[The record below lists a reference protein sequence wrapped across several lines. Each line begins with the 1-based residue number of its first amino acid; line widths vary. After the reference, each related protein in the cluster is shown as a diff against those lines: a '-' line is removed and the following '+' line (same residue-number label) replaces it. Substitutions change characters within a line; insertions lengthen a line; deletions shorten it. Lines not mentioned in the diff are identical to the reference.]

1 MDHCAGPTW
10 NCAGAWNCS
19 NDTAEQDVD
28 EAQPA
33 NAEASPEDVSA
44 VFAPDTGASLAPPG
58 PEVEL
63 APKFDPDT
71 GAPLEPAPKVD
82 PDSSAPLE
90 PAPKVEPDTVA
101 PLEPAPKFE
110 PDTTGAPLEPTPKV
124 DPDTETSSAA
134 MPLFGLWGQTPP
146 DTGAPLVAGAPA
158 VTEMQRTGTATTD
171 AILEIAKL
179 NDPFMMDQLGYARVT
194 RLQPNGWR
202 IKCFNGLVC
211 MRRIGVCLLD
221 QILPMIPEP
230 TTQTIAESWSAMKEI
245 DTAVANFTCDAVQP
259 CTNIGQCADSS
270 FKVCLC
276 IPCFDNPPLA
286 LVYEGMKEHTLTAP
300 TDTVGKLMGGPKM
313 DVVDKL
319 FITDERTC
327 CQRCCGCKKG
337 LWTIY
342 HDGNKIARVYKGKAA
357 CTCASYYKMVD
368 VDNTLLARMKISPTC
383 CELLNNTCRKLTC
396 QCCCLCRVCDL
407 LRCKCCRAIPTAK
420 ILAPTSKELMS
431 IFNKAKCCKA
441 PKSKVMYRT
450 LYVPDQDEI
459 EGDED
464 PVAGEE
470 QDLDDTT
477 DDDPEAVAVDATV
490 VAQPGGKKEKGP
502 KPYEKYNKQTKGE
515 KKGQP
520 GELVKMYVKKPPFFC
535 VGFCRYVKTMT
546 CMVDLGPMEDLAA
559 VADMAGVDLTD
570 VAGEV
575 AEAASGVD
583 VNAIRDT
590 VSGASEGAAE
600 SSGTGSLSS
609 MASDAA
615 SSGRD
620 MGNAAVDGAMD
631 AQGVMIGDPLQ
642 KKAGTD
648 AKLKDYKKVK
658 EEAMDIQLGEGFTTS
673 QKWGALLYVLY
684 EMKQHQF

>member
-63 APKFDPDT
+63 APKVEPDT
-71 GAPLEPAPKVD
+71 GAPLEPA
-82 PDSSAPLE
+82 
-90 PAPKVEPDTVA
+90 
-101 PLEPAPKFE
+101 
-110 PDTTGAPLEPTPKV
+110 PKV

-134 MPLFGLWGQTPP
+134 MPLFGLWGQAPP

-230 TTQTIAESWSAMKEI
+230 TTQAISESWSAMKEV

-450 LYVPDQDEI
+450 LYVPDQDEV
-459 EGDED
+459 EDDED
-464 PVAGEE
+464 PMQGEDE
-470 QDLDDTT
+470 DLDDTM
-477 DDDPEAVAVDATV
+477 DDDPEAEAVAVDATV
-490 VAQPGGKKEKGP
+490 VAQPGGKKGKKEKGP
-502 KPYEKYNKQTKGE
+502 PPYEKYNKQTKGE

-520 GELVKMYVKKPPFFC
+520 GEPVKMYVKKPPFFC
-535 VGFCRYVKTMT
+535 VGCCRYMKRMM
-546 CMVDLGPMEDLAA
+546 CLVDLGPVGDL
-559 VADMAGVDLTD
+559 ADMAGVDLN
-570 VAGEV
+570 EV
-575 AEAASGVD
+575 AQSASG
-583 VNAIRDT
+583 I
-590 VSGASEGAAE
+590 GLEGAAG
-600 SSGTGSLSS
+600 SAGTASVSS
-609 MASDAA
+609 MASGAA
-615 SSGRD
+615 SSG
-620 MGNAAVDGAMD
+620 MD
-631 AQGVMIGDPLQ
+631 AQGAMIGDPLA

-648 AKLKDYKKVK
+648 AQMKDYKKVK
-658 EEAMDIQLGEGFTTS
+658 DEAMDIQLGEGFTTS
-673 QKWGALLYVLY
+673 QKWGSLLFVLY
-684 EMKQHQF
+684 EMKEHQF

>member
-63 APKFDPDT
+63 APKFDPDS

-110 PDTTGAPLEPTPKV
+110 PDTTGAPLEPAPKV

-134 MPLFGLWGQTPP
+134 MPLFGLWGQAPP

-211 MRRIGVCLLD
+211 LRRCGVCILD
-221 QILPMIPEP
+221 NILPMVPEP
-230 TTQTIAESWSAMKEI
+230 ITQSVSSSWSAMKEI
-245 DTAVANFTCDAVQP
+245 DTVIANFTCDVVQP
-259 CTNIGQCADSS
+259 CANIGQCTDSS

-276 IPCFDNPPLA
+276 IPCCDNPPTA
-286 LVYEGMKEHTLTAP
+286 LIYEGTKEHTLKAP
-300 TDTVGKLMGGPKM
+300 TDKVGKLMGPKM

-368 VDNTLLARMKISPTC
+368 VDNTLIARMKISPTC
-383 CELLNNTCRKLTC
+383 CEFLNSTCRKFTC
-396 QCCCLCRVCDL
+396 QCCCLCLLCDA
-407 LRCKCCRAIPTAK
+407 LRCKCCKSHPDAK
-420 ILAPTSKELMS
+420 ILTPTRKELLS
-431 IFNKAKCCKA
+431 VFNKAKCCKA
-441 PKSKVMYRT
+441 PKTKVMYRT
-450 LYVPDQDEI
+450 LYVPDQDEV
-459 EGDED
+459 EDDED
-464 PVAGEE
+464 PMQGEDE
-470 QDLDDTT
+470 DLDDTM
-477 DDDPEAVAVDATV
+477 DDDPEAEAVAVDATV
-490 VAQPGGKKEKGP
+490 VAQPGGKKGKKEKGP
-502 KPYEKYNKQTKGE
+502 PPYEKYNKQTKGE

-520 GELVKMYVKKPPFFC
+520 GEPVKMYVKKPPFFC
-535 VGFCRYVKTMT
+535 VGCCRYMKRMM
-546 CMVDLGPMEDLAA
+546 CLVDLGPVGDL
-559 VADMAGVDLTD
+559 ADMAGVDLN
-570 VAGEV
+570 EV
-575 AEAASGVD
+575 AQSASGID
-583 VNAIRDT
+583 
-590 VSGASEGAAE
+590 VSGVSGGVEGAAG
-600 SSGTGSLSS
+600 SAGTASVSS
-609 MASDAA
+609 MASGAAA
-615 SSGRD
+615 SG
-620 MGNAAVDGAMD
+620 MD
-631 AQGVMIGDPLQ
+631 AQGAMIGDPLA

-648 AKLKDYKKVK
+648 AQMKDYKKVK
-658 EEAMDIQLGEGFTTS
+658 DEAMDIQLGEGFTTS
-673 QKWGALLYVLY
+673 QKWGSLLFVLY
-684 EMKQHQF
+684 EMKEHQF